1 MSPPLQISTPRL
13 TLRPL
18 GTEFLDSAHQYSSD
32 AENTKYM
39 VFLPNESISETKAFL
54 LACEHEWAKSTP
66 AFYEFAIL
74 KDGVHIGAVG
84 IYTNERKDTAELG
97 WILNPSYHNRGY
109 ATEAARA
116 VMDFAKT
123 ELNIR
128 RFVAHCDTENAA
140 SRKVMEKLGFVRTS
154 ETGGRKNKG
163 SDKERREYTYE
174 LSCPCEN
181 SAT

>member
-1 MSPPLQISTPRL
+1 MPTTFQIPTPRL

-18 GTEFLDSAHQYSSD
+18 GTEFLESAHQYSSD

-39 VFLPNESISETKAFL
+39 MFLPNESIDETRAFL
-54 LACEHEWAKSTP
+54 LACESEWAKPEP

-74 KDGVHIGAVG
+74 TDGVHIGAVS
-84 IYTNERKDTAELG
+84 IYPNEQKDAAELG

-116 VMDFAKT
+116 VMDFAKA
-123 ELNIR
+123 ELNIH
-128 RFVAHCDTENAA
+128 RFVAHCDTENIA
-140 SRKVMEKLGFVRTS
+140 SRKVMEKLGFVRTA

-163 SDKERREYTYE
+163 SDEERHEYTYE
-174 LSCPCEN
+174 LACPCE
-181 SAT
+181 SPAP